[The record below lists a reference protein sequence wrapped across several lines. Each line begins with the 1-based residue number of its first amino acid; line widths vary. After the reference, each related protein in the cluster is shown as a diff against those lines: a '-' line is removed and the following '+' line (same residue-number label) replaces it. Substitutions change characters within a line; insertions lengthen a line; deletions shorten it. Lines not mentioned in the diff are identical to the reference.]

1 MRSTRYALLLFFL
14 LLFGAPAAA
23 QIDEPIQ
30 GFVADARIP
39 FVRLKEDT
47 GLASAIGVRPVNLP
61 TRALGLAFGAH
72 WYPLRRQS
80 VALGVGGEYVTARAE
95 RTLDTTTTGETD
107 ATAVETV
114 VSSIAPHVSLNFGK
128 RNGWSYISGGIG
140 SASFTSQRLD
150 AAVGDGSRTKT
161 IHYGGGAR
169 WFTRKRLAVSVD
181 LRFYSIGAQEPGR
194 LRPAFPKARLMVI
207 SGGLAVR

>member
-1 MRSTRYALLLFFL
+1 MRSTPYALLLLFVL
-14 LLFGAPAAA
+14 LSAAPAAA

-39 FVRLKEDT
+39 FVRLKEDA
-47 GLASAIGVRPVNLP
+47 GIASAIGVRPVNLP

-72 WYPLRRQS
+72 WYPVGRRG
-80 VALGVGGEYVTARAE
+80 VALGIGGEYVTARAE
-95 RTLDTTTTGETD
+95 RTLDTTTTGEAD
-107 ATAVETV
+107 ATTVETV
-114 VSSIAPHVSLNFGK
+114 VSSIAPHVSLNFGR
-128 RNGWSYISGGIG
+128 RNGWSYISGGLG

-150 AAVGDGSRTKT
+150 AAVGDGSRTRT

-169 WFTRKRLAVSVD
+169 WFTRRRLAVSVD
-181 LRFYSIGAQEPGR
+181 LRFYSIGAQEGAP

-207 SGGLAVR
+207 SGGIAVR